1 MRTRVRLPP
10 GPPPGEDM
18 FKCISRFLQNSKLKK
33 LQKRIERKYI
43 EAVEHQR
50 NGNLREYAQTIND
63 VQAIENEYES
73 LQRNFKP

>member
-1 MRTRVRLPP
+1 M
-10 GPPPGEDM
+10 
-18 FKCISRFLQNSKLKK
+18 QNSKLKK